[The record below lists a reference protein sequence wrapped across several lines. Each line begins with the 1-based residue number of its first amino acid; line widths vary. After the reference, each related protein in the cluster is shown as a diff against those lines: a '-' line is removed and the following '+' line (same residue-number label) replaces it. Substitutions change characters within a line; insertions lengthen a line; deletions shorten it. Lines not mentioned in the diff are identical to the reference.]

1 MTPAQRTAWN
11 ALHYLT
17 TCTNWS
23 DGTTLSD
30 AVKAEKRQGLTL
42 NEARLQVVTQWFA
55 GVTAPDTPAR
65 DIYRYRPGCMMAFML
80 GVSHAVE
87 RLDHTYNREH
97 VLAAIDACKLAEI
110 GA

>member
-11 ALHYLT
+11 ALQYLT

-23 DGTTLSD
+23 DGTTLSEC
-30 AVKAEKRQGLTL
+30 VKLEKRQGLSL
-42 NEARLQVVTQWFA
+42 SEARLQVITQWLA

-65 DIYRYRPGCMMAFML
+65 DIYWYRPGCMMAFML

-87 RLDHTYNREH
+87 RLHHTYNRQH
-97 VLAAIDACKLAEI
+97 VKAAIDACKLAEI
-110 GA
+110 EA